1 LNRKNI
7 RILSIT
13 FIISESSNDV
23 GLGHT
28 FNNLSDAIGGSVGI
42 ITLVLLWFI
51 VSGFS
56 GKEVGVGA
64 TQSNNLVSCTGN
76 HLKRYYASLRFSSGI
91 NRKVNHI
98 LNNKVYFSTSCI
110 NLGDS
115 NGLNSAEVVYHNAD
129 LNKKEIVKENKKK
142 SGVYK

>member
-1 LNRKNI
+1 M
-7 RILSIT
+7 
-13 FIISESSNDV
+13 ESSNDV

-28 FNNLSDAIGGSVGI
+28 FNNLSGAMEGSVRI

-51 VSGFS
+51 VSGFF
-56 GKEVGVGA
+56 GKEVGVDG
-64 TQSNNLVSCTGN
+64 TQSNNLVSCTSPEGARN
-76 HLKRYYASLRFSSGI
+76 HLKGYYTSLRFSSGI

-115 NGLNSAEVVYHNAD
+115 NGLNSAEVVYYNAD
-129 LNKKEIVKENKKK
+129 LNKKEIVEENKKK